1 METAVHNS
9 QLNRTLPA
17 GAWNGRATIPAVE
30 GVAAGQREDS
40 ETGIPYRTGDVIG
53 QYTLTKYLCGRARCR
68 LFLGEDRRQE
78 RVVVKLYEPGSA
90 KSTMAMRKLSDRLRR
105 KGCASLMPLLSY
117 GDLEGEIHYEVMP
130 VYQQGTLEDTVL
142 SEQDL
147 IRHILPQLNSALLFL
162 GENHLVHNDI
172 KPSNLFWK
180 DRSRMEIV
188 LGDYDCLT
196 TDKDET
202 AGGTPFFMAPERI
215 YSNNSLHTN
224 ASDYCSMG
232 LTLISLLLGKPL
244 LSEAEGKT
252 IEEGDPGLLRRFLY
266 RRWQQPVNCPLS
278 VSVSPKFRTLLNCMV
293 LFDPNERMKYCGE
306 YITKWI
312 EGGGIAGGTYVRSG
326 DRKRINGLRYRDKL
340 ILDIPEL
347 IAELGKNWDYAVFM
361 LKEHQ
366 LDDFVRQFDGRFYTY
381 CLQFAKMQNLSA
393 GLFKLMQ
400 SIAPSTDL
408 YWMGEHYES
417 MEEFVDRT
425 DEDQRY
431 SLRDPFSLFCR
442 ARLLSFYLQQG
453 GASQEQIK
461 RASEIEE
468 IGKTE
473 PELAVRK
480 LQISLQQ
487 KPDFKWHGTA
497 FMSLEEVLAW
507 LEGCGDKLDEEAAG
521 LYASKAFRV
530 WLDYIGHGSF
540 LSTVD
545 KEMMERGI

>member
-30 GVAAGQREDS
+30 GITVGQQVDAK
-40 ETGIPYRTGDVIG
+40 TGIPYSTGDIIG
-53 QYTLTKYLCGRARCR
+53 QYTLTKYLCGRSHCR
-68 LFLGEDRRQE
+68 LFLGESRRQA
-78 RVVVKLYEPGSA
+78 RVVVKLYEPGIA
-90 KSTMAMRKLSDRLRR
+90 KSTMAMRKLSDLLHRN
-105 KGCASLMPLLSY
+105 GCASLMPLLSY
-117 GDLEGEIHYEVMP
+117 GDLEGEVHYEVMP

-142 SEQDL
+142 SEEDL
-147 IRHILPQLNSALLFL
+147 VHHILPQLNKALIFL

-180 DRSRMEIV
+180 DRSKMEIV

-196 TDKDET
+196 TDKNEV
-202 AGGTPFFMAPERI
+202 AGGTPFYMAPERI

-244 LSEAEGKT
+244 LAEGKT
-252 IEEGDPGLLRRFLY
+252 VGEDSGNLMQFLY
-266 RRWQQPVNCPLS
+266 RRWQQPVSCPLA
-278 VSVSPKFRTLLNCMV
+278 VSVSPKLRTLLNCMV
-293 LFDPNERMKYCGE
+293 LFDPAERMKYCGE
-306 YITKWI
+306 YITNWI
-312 EGGGIAGGTYVRSG
+312 ERGGIAGGTYVRAG
-326 DRKRINGLRYRDKL
+326 DRTRINGLRYRDKL

-347 IAELGKNWDYAVFM
+347 IEELGKNWDYAVFM

-366 LDDFVRQFDGRFYTY
+366 LDNFVRQFDGRFYTY
-381 CLQFAKMQNLSA
+381 CLQFAKMQNHSA

-400 SIAPSTDL
+400 SIAPSNDF

-425 DEDQRY
+425 DEQQRY
-431 SLRDPFSLFCR
+431 SLKDPFSLFCR
-442 ARLLSFYLQQG
+442 AKLLSFYLQQRN
-453 GASQEQIK
+453 ASQEQIK

-487 KPDFKWHGTA
+487 KPDFKWHGTT
-497 FMSLEEVLAW
+497 FVSLEEILAW
-507 LEGCGDKLDEEAAG
+507 LEGCGDRLDEEVAS
-521 LYASKAFRV
+521 LYGSKAFRV